1 MARLPDRSSRFI
13 LISTFFVCSIILFID
28 FRFGAFKPVQNFF
41 NSSSIFIQVF
51 SREIFFSP
59 VYNSVSSIW
68 STKKAKEE
76 SENLKQELNNQ
87 LIQNYIIS
95 NKEIL
100 DRNIFFDFTYLEE
113 IESKL
118 IPAKVARFD
127 VNQYLCCDKHR
138 MFLSSETSSEINS
151 FNVVI
156 NYKGIIGQT
165 IKIDKSLFE
174 VILLSDKAHR
184 MPIQDENEFYCEA
197 SGLGLPKK
205 IFCDVDLTLGERKF
219 ELNQKFFSSGLGGIY
234 PKGIEIGNIYEIRN
248 LSPKKLRIIIELN
261 ADPLASNY
269 FGVIQ

>member
-13 LISTFFVCSIILFID
+13 LISTVFVCSIILFID

-76 SENLKQELNNQ
+76 SENLKQELNNH

-127 VNQYLCCDKHR
+127 VNQYLSLIHI
-138 MFLSSETSSEINS
+138 SEPTRP
-151 FNVVI
+151 
-156 NYKGIIGQT
+156 T
-165 IKIDKSLFE
+165 
-174 VILLSDKAHR
+174 
-184 MPIQDENEFYCEA
+184 
-197 SGLGLPKK
+197 
-205 IFCDVDLTLGERKF
+205 
-219 ELNQKFFSSGLGGIY
+219 
-234 PKGIEIGNIYEIRN
+234 
-248 LSPKKLRIIIELN
+248 
-261 ADPLASNY
+261 
-269 FGVIQ
+269 

>member
-13 LISTFFVCSIILFID
+13 LISTVFVCSIILFID

-51 SREIFFSP
+51 SREIVFSP

-138 MFLSSETSSEINS
+138 MFLSSETS
-151 FNVVI
+151 
-156 NYKGIIGQT
+156 
-165 IKIDKSLFE
+165 
-174 VILLSDKAHR
+174 
-184 MPIQDENEFYCEA
+184 
-197 SGLGLPKK
+197 
-205 IFCDVDLTLGERKF
+205 
-219 ELNQKFFSSGLGGIY
+219 
-234 PKGIEIGNIYEIRN
+234 
-248 LSPKKLRIIIELN
+248 
-261 ADPLASNY
+261 
-269 FGVIQ
+269 